1 MREGIMLTIHDL
13 QVQFNVA
20 GDEDAAVFGRMF
32 ADHISRW
39 GQAQET
45 ESCRRREMERE
56 RSLGD
61 RDAAPGE
68 VDW

>member
-1 MREGIMLTIHDL
+1 MLTIHDL
-13 QVQFNVA
+13 QVRFDVA
-20 GDEDAAVFGRMF
+20 GDDDTAVFSRMF

-39 GQAQET
+39 SRARDT
-45 ESCRRREMERE
+45 ESDRRREMERE

>member
-1 MREGIMLTIHDL
+1 MLTIHDL
-13 QVQFNVA
+13 QVRFDVA
-20 GDEDAAVFGRMF
+20 GDDDAAVFSRMF
-32 ADHISRW
+32 ADHIRRW
-39 GQAQET
+39 SDARDM
-45 ESCRRREMERE
+45 ESGRRREMERE

>member
-1 MREGIMLTIHDL
+1 MLTIHDL
-13 QVQFNVA
+13 QVHFDVA
-20 GDEDAAVFGRMF
+20 GDDDANVFSRMF

-39 GQAQET
+39 SQARDM
-45 ESCRRREMERE
+45 ESRRRREMETE

>member
-1 MREGIMLTIHDL
+1 MLTIHDL
-13 QVQFNVA
+13 QVHFDVA
-20 GDEDAAVFGRMF
+20 GDDDAAVFSRMF

-39 GQAQET
+39 GQAREMDRR
-45 ESCRRREMERE
+45 RRREMERE

-61 RDAAPGE
+61 REAGTGE